1 MRPAGRHPARRALGI
16 LGAIGVAG
24 FLSACS
30 SSFGMPRGASEQGRD
45 IFNLWQV
52 FMVAG
57 IVVGAIVYGLIGWS
71 LLRYRRRRGDD
82 DDALGRQFHG
92 HVPIEIV
99 YTAIPVVIV
108 IALFA
113 MSFRTEQRV
122 GDLAPD
128 PAVTLRAEAF
138 AWGWRFTY
146 EGSDVT
152 VVSDPSGERVT
163 GPEIALPRGE
173 VVRIV
178 LTSDDVIHAF
188 WVPDFLFKRDAIPG
202 HVNEFDVTPTDAGTF
217 QGVCAEFCGL
227 NHAYMTFRVTVMEP
241 GAFDRWLAEHRG
253 EEVAT

>member
-1 MRPAGRHPARRALGI
+1 VRRPVLRTALGAGI
-16 LGAIGVAG
+16 LAVT
-24 FLSACS
+24 LSACS

-71 LLRYRRRRGDD
+71 LLRYRRRRSDE

-92 HVPIEIV
+92 NVPIEVV
-99 YTAIPVVIV
+99 YTAIPVLIV
-108 IALFA
+108 IGLFA
-113 MSFRTEQRV
+113 MSFRTGQRV
-122 GDLAPD
+122 ADLAPD
-128 PAVTLRAEAF
+128 PAITLHAEAF

-146 EGSDVT
+146 EGRDVT
-152 VVSDPSGERVT
+152 VLSDPSGEGVT

-173 VVRIV
+173 TVRVV

-202 HVNEFDVTPTDAGTF
+202 HVNEFDVSPTDTGTY

-227 NHAYMTFRVTVMEP
+227 NHAYMTFRVTVLEP
-241 GAFDRWLAEHRG
+241 DAFDRWLEEHRG
-253 EEVAT
+253 EVVAT

>member
-1 MRPAGRHPARRALGI
+1 MRRPAARS
-16 LGAIGVAG
+16 AIVLVVAG
-24 FLSACS
+24 ATVALSACS

-52 FMVAG
+52 FMIAG

-71 LLRYRRRRGDD
+71 LLRYRRRRSDD
-82 DDALGRQFHG
+82 DEALGRQFHG
-92 HVPIEIV
+92 HVPLEVV

-108 IALFA
+108 IALFS

-122 GDLAPD
+122 ADLAPD
-128 PAVTLRAEAF
+128 PSVTLSAEAF

-146 EGSDVT
+146 EGRDVT
-152 VVSDPSGERVT
+152 VLSDPSGENVT

-173 VVRIV
+173 TVRVV

-202 HVNEFDVTPTDAGTF
+202 HVNRFDVTPTDSGTY

-241 GAFDRWLAEHRG
+241 DAFESWLDERRG

>member
-1 MRPAGRHPARRALGI
+1 VRRPVARRAFLAAGTSAA
-16 LGAIGVAG
+16 AIA
-24 FLSACS
+24 LSACS

-45 IFNLWQV
+45 IFDLWQV

-71 LLRYRRRRGDD
+71 LLRYRRRRSDD
-82 DDALGRQFHG
+82 DEALGRQFHG
-92 HVPIEIV
+92 HVPLEIV

-108 IALFA
+108 VALFS
-113 MSFRTEQRV
+113 MSFRTEERV

-128 PAVTLRAEAF
+128 PAVTLDAEAF

-146 EGSDVT
+146 EGRDVT
-152 VVSDPSGERVT
+152 VVSDPSGEDVT

-173 VVRIV
+173 TVRVV

-202 HVNEFDVTPTDAGTF
+202 HVNRFDVTPTDTGTY

-241 GAFDRWLAEHRG
+241 DAFDRWLDDRRG